1 MIIARQIGD
10 SDRGEQRD
18 FRAFPHRAQQAGA
31 EPTILHHRAER
42 VVLLTS
48 IEMQILRVGGV
59 GHANLADRAAV
70 GIEDIAQP
78 QGAQHARR
86 RAGHGGGAAIEGRKG
101 GAVQILRVDHDARH
115 IMPGQGQR
123 QCGANQAAT
132 DDDHVCIHRHTGF
145 LADLRDSPKR
155 DMMSGPQSVFP
166 RVCLTGVMA

>member
-31 EPTILHHRAER
+31 QPTILHHRAER
-42 VVLLTS
+42 VVLLAS

-101 GAVQILRVDHDARH
+101 GAVQILRVDDDARH

-132 DDDHVCIHRHTGF
+132 DDDHVCIYRHTGF
-145 LADLRDSPKR
+145 LADLCDSPKR
-155 DMMSGPQSVFP
+155 DMMSGPQAVFP
-166 RVCLTGVMA
+166 RVCLTGDMA